1 MKINKKVNVFL
12 GLLLIFY
19 SLQYNYAL
27 LGGIGVYSIITGL
40 FEIKKNNSNKFLV
53 IAALILA
60 ISLILTYFQ
69 LSSPSYSGNLLIALG
84 LAILFLLAI
93 IMDAYDAKH
102 DNKITLTLQMN
113 NVSQKNKDI
122 IAIGLLILGL
132 IVGFLIVKYF
142 Y

>member
-40 FEIKKNNSNKFLV
+40 FEIKKNNSNKFLA

-69 LSSPSYSGNLLIALG
+69 LSSPSYSGNLLIACG